1 MRRRRGIRLRWL
13 GCLALALW
21 AAGAQAQLHTYVLG
35 ERAEPW
41 SEGGGLVEPVR
52 NTGTTFSARLD
63 TGNVPKDDI
72 EFVAR
77 PGWIGPRF
85 FDGQTNIAGLVIDGP
100 GRVRA
105 PNSRNIPSALL
116 KLQLEGIV
124 NGDHDIAYERKPT
137 TFQPEMPAFGIW
149 IILDFGRQVGV
160 NRLRFYPRNTVEATP
175 QTPYEDDFLRG
186 FELWINPEMTN
197 SAEGLPDV
205 LVARRPDND
214 DTVVEIDID
223 PRYVRLVKLRS
234 LTETPFE
241 IDELEVIGFG
251 YMSRGTWISDLIDLG
266 GRATVGPVRWRESV
280 VGEEAFSNI
289 QVRVRT
295 GDDDTPLRFER
306 RAAAE
311 GPFDP
316 DFLDVTEVDAET
328 YWSLDIAERGE
339 VVDDVDHW
347 SAWQTV
353 DNRGLI
359 GGRLPRQ
366 FVQFEVG
373 FAGRISDTRQ
383 LDWLLF
389 DYLQPPIADTLRAEV
404 FPRRAPVEQRATF
417 RYAVQLRR
425 NGAILGFDEL
435 EVDTTVPVENIRDV
449 TVNDVP
455 VSFEVAYLRHDAFRL
470 RLPLID
476 GDGDILEFAFDMPV
490 FRFGTTF
497 SGRVV
502 NSRFARVPQRLE
514 AGNAIDFGPG
524 DLADLS
530 NLFVAIPE
538 ERIGKL
544 VGTIV
549 LSSEV
554 ITPNGDGINDDVL
567 VQFNLLQLVDVAPV
581 RFEIFDLASRRVA
594 NVDLG
599 ERSLGPADF
608 RWDGTGSDGRLL
620 TPGTY
625 VWRLL
630 VAADA
635 FDEEH
640 LGILV
645 IAY

>member
-1 MRRRRGIRLRWL
+1 VKRPRGIRLRWL
-13 GCLALALW
+13 SCLALALW
-21 AAGAQAQLHTYVLG
+21 ATGAQAQLRTYILG
-35 ERAEPW
+35 DRAQPW

-52 NTGTTFSARLD
+52 NTGSIFSARLD
-63 TGNVPKDDI
+63 TGNVPGDDI
-72 EFVAR
+72 EFFAR
-77 PGWIGPRF
+77 PGWISPRF
-85 FDGQTNIAGLVIDGP
+85 FDGQTNIASLVIDGP
-100 GRVRA
+100 GRIRA
-105 PNSRNIPSALL
+105 PNSLNIPPSLL
-116 KLQLEGIV
+116 KLQLEGII

-160 NRLRFYPRNTVEATP
+160 KGLRFYPRNTIEATS
-175 QTPYEDDFLRG
+175 QTPFEDDFLRG
-186 FELWINPEMTN
+186 FELWINPEVTN
-197 SAEGLPDV
+197 SAEGFPDV
-205 LVARRPDND
+205 LVERRPDND
-214 DTVVEIDID
+214 DAVVQIDID

-241 IDELEVIGFG
+241 IDELEVIGSG
-251 YMSRGTWISDLIDLG
+251 YMGEGTWVSDLIDLG
-266 GRATVGPVRWRESV
+266 GGATVGPVSWRESV
-280 VGEEAFSNI
+280 VGEEAFSST

-295 GDDDTPLRFER
+295 GDDDTPLRFQQ
-306 RAAAE
+306 RAAPE
-311 GPFDP
+311 DPFG
-316 DFLDVTEVDAET
+316 LDSVLVTEVDAET
-328 YWSLDIAERGE
+328 YWDLDITDRAG
-339 VVDDVDHW
+339 VVDDVEHW
-347 SAWQTV
+347 SEWKTV
-353 DNRGLI
+353 DNGGLI

-366 FVQFEVG
+366 FVQFEIG
-373 FAGRISDTRQ
+373 FAGRIADTRQ
-383 LDWLLF
+383 LDWLQF

-404 FPRRAPVEQRATF
+404 FPRRSQVEERATF
-417 RYAVQLRR
+417 RYAVQLRS
-425 NGAILGFDEL
+425 NGDILGFDEL

-449 TVNDVP
+449 TVNGVP
-455 VSFEVAYLRHDAFRL
+455 VSFEVAYSRHDAFRL
-470 RLPLID
+470 LLPLID
-476 GDGDILEFAFDMPV
+476 GDGDVLEFAFDLPV

-524 DLADLS
+524 DFADLS

-544 VGTIV
+544 VGTIA
-549 LSSEV
+549 LSGEV

-581 RFEIFDLASRRVA
+581 RFEVFDLAGRRVA
-594 NVDLG
+594 NIDIG
-599 ERSLGPADF
+599 ERSLGPVDF
-608 RWDGTGSDGRLL
+608 SWDGTGSDGRLL

-625 VWRLL
+625 VWRLV

-645 IAY
+645 VAY

>member
-1 MRRRRGIRLRWL
+1 MMRRHVNRLRWL
-13 GCLALALW
+13 GCLVLALW
-21 AAGAQAQLHTYVLG
+21 AAGAQAQLRTYILG

-52 NTGTTFSARLD
+52 NIGRTFSARLD
-63 TGNVPKDDI
+63 TGNVPEDDI

-77 PGWIGPRF
+77 PGWISPRF
-85 FDGQTNIAGLVIDGP
+85 FDGQTNIASLVIDSP

-105 PNSRNIPSALL
+105 PNSQNISRALL
-116 KLQLEGIV
+116 NQQLEGIV

-137 TFQPEMPAFGIW
+137 TFVPEMPAFGIW

-175 QTPYEDDFLRG
+175 QTPFENDFLRG
-186 FELWINPEMTN
+186 FELWINPEITN
-197 SAEGLPDV
+197 SAEGRPDV
-205 LVARRPDND
+205 LVERRPNND
-214 DTVVEIDID
+214 DAVVEIDID
-223 PRYVRLVKLRS
+223 PRYVRLIKLRS

-241 IDELEVIGFG
+241 IDELEVIGSG
-251 YMSRGTWISDLIDLG
+251 YMGRGTWFSDLIDLG
-266 GRATVGPVRWRESV
+266 GPATVGPVRWRERV
-280 VGEEAFSNI
+280 VGEEAFSST

-295 GDDDTPLRFER
+295 GDDDTPLLFKQRG
-306 RAAAE
+306 AALD
-311 GPFDP
+311 PFDP
-316 DFLDVTEVDAET
+316 NPPGFTEVDAET
-328 YWSLDIAERGE
+328 YWSLDVTERGE

-347 SAWQTV
+347 SAWKTV
-353 DNRGLI
+353 DNGGLI

-366 FVQFEVG
+366 FVQFEIG
-373 FAGRISDTRQ
+373 FAGRIADTRQ
-383 LDWLLF
+383 LDWLQF

-404 FPRRAPVEQRATF
+404 FPRRAPVERRATF

-425 NGAILGFDEL
+425 NGDILGFDEL

-449 TVNDVP
+449 TVNDIPVP
-455 VSFEVAYLRHDAFRL
+455 FEVAYARDDAFRL
-470 RLPLID
+470 LLPLID
-476 GDGDILEFAFDMPV
+476 GDGDVLEFAFDLPV

-502 NSRFARVPQRLE
+502 NSRFERVPQRLE
-514 AGNAIDFGPG
+514 AGNANDFGPG
-524 DLADLS
+524 DDDDLS
-530 NLFVAIPE
+530 NLFVSIPE

-544 VGTIV
+544 VGTIA
-549 LSSEV
+549 LSDKV
-554 ITPNGDGINDDVL
+554 ITPNGDGINDDVH

-581 RFEIFDLASRRVA
+581 RFEVFDLAGRRVA
-594 NVDLG
+594 NLDLG

-640 LGILV
+640 LGILAV
-645 IAY
+645 AY

>member
-1 MRRRRGIRLRWL
+1 MRRYHGNRLRWL
-13 GCLALALW
+13 GCLALILW
-21 AAGAQAQLHTYVLG
+21 GVGAQAQLRTYVLG
-35 ERAEPW
+35 ERDEPW

-52 NTGTTFSARLD
+52 NTGTTFNAVLD
-63 TGNVPKDDI
+63 TGNVPEDDI

-77 PGWIGPRF
+77 PGWISPRY
-85 FDGQTNIAGLVIDGP
+85 FDGETNIARLALEDP
-100 GRVRA
+100 GKVRA
-105 PNSRNIPSALL
+105 PNSLNISLALL
-116 KLQLEGIV
+116 RQQLEGIV

-160 NRLRFYPRNTVEATP
+160 SGLRFYPRNTVEATP
-175 QTPYEDDFLRG
+175 QTPYQDDFLRG
-186 FELWINPEMTN
+186 FELWINPEVTN
-197 SAEGLPDV
+197 SAEGLPDI
-205 LVARRPDND
+205 LVERRANND
-214 DTVVEIDID
+214 DAVVEIDID

-241 IDELEVIGFG
+241 IDEIEVIGSG
-251 YMSRGTWISDLIDLG
+251 YMGQGTFLSDLIDLG

-280 VGEEAFSNI
+280 VGEEAFSST

-306 RAAAE
+306 RAPAE
-311 GPFDP
+311 GPFDTT
-316 DFLDVTEVDAET
+316 VITEVDAET
-328 YWSLDIAERGE
+328 YWNLDITERGN
-339 VVDDVDHW
+339 VVDDVERW
-347 SAWQTV
+347 SAWKTV
-353 DNRGLI
+353 ENGGLI
-359 GGRLPRQ
+359 SGRLPRQ

-373 FAGRISDTRQ
+373 FAGRITDTRQ
-383 LDWLLF
+383 LDWLRF

-404 FPRRAPVEQRATF
+404 FPRQAPVEQRATF

-425 NGAILGFDEL
+425 NGAILGFDEI
-435 EVDTTVPVENIRDV
+435 EIDTTVPVENIRDV

-455 VSFEVAYLRHDAFRL
+455 VSFEVVYSRDDAFRL

-476 GDGDILEFAFDMPV
+476 GDGDVLEFAFDLPV

-502 NSRFARVPQRLE
+502 NSRFPRVPQRLE

-538 ERIGKL
+538 GRIGKL
-544 VGTIV
+544 VGAIA
-549 LSSEV
+549 LSSKV

-581 RFEIFDLASRRVA
+581 RFEVFDLARRRVTHI
-594 NVDLG
+594 DLG
-599 ERSLGPADF
+599 ERSIGPTDF
-608 RWDGTGSDGRLL
+608 RWDGIGSDGRLL

-645 IAY
+645 VAY

>member
-1 MRRRRGIRLRWL
+1 MHWL
-13 GCLALALW
+13 GCLALVLW
-21 AAGAQAQLHTYVLG
+21 ASGVQAQLRTYVLG

-63 TGNVPKDDI
+63 TGNVPEDDI
-72 EFVAR
+72 EFIAR
-77 PGWIGPRF
+77 PGWISPRF
-85 FDGQTNIAGLVIDGP
+85 FDGQTNIANLVIDGP

-105 PNSRNIPSALL
+105 PNSLNIPVSLL
-116 KLQLEGIV
+116 KVQLEGIL

-175 QTPYEDDFLRG
+175 QTPFEDDFLRG
-186 FELWINPEMTN
+186 FELWINPEITN
-197 SAEGLPDV
+197 SAEGLPDI
-205 LVARRPDND
+205 LVERRPDND
-214 DTVVEIDID
+214 DAVVEIDIE

-241 IDELEVIGFG
+241 IDELEVIGSG
-251 YMSRGTWISDLIDLG
+251 YMGKGTWISDLIDLG

-280 VGEEAFSNI
+280 VGEEAFSST

-295 GDDDTPLRFER
+295 GDDDTPLLFVQ
-306 RAAAE
+306 RAAAQDPF
-311 GPFDP
+311 GPDT
-316 DFLDVTEVDAET
+316 LDVTEVDAET
-328 YWSLDIAERGE
+328 YWGLDITDRGG
-339 VVDDVDHW
+339 VFDDVDRW
-347 SAWQTV
+347 SEWKTV
-353 DNRGLI
+353 DNGGLI

-383 LDWLLF
+383 LDWLQF

-425 NGAILGFDEL
+425 NGDILGFDEL
-435 EVDTTVPVENIRDV
+435 EVDTTVPVENIRNV
-449 TVNDVP
+449 TVNDIP
-455 VSFEVAYLRHDAFRL
+455 VSFEVVYSRDDAFRL

-476 GDGDILEFAFDMPV
+476 GDGDVLEFTFDLPV

-497 SGRVV
+497 SGRVA
-502 NSRFARVPQRLE
+502 NSRFPRVPQRLE
-514 AGNAIDFGPG
+514 AGNARDYGPG
-524 DLADLS
+524 DFADLS

-538 ERIGKL
+538 DRIGKL
-544 VGTIV
+544 VGTIA
-549 LSSEV
+549 LSGQV
-554 ITPNGDGINDDVL
+554 ITPNGDGINDEVL

-581 RFEIFDLASRRVA
+581 RFVVFDLAGRRVA
-594 NVDLG
+594 SIDLG
-599 ERSLGPADF
+599 ERSLGPVDF
-608 RWDGTGSDGRLL
+608 RWDGTGPDGRLL
-620 TPGTY
+620 APGTY
-625 VWRLL
+625 VWRLQ

-645 IAY
+645 VAY